1 MDNITPCLWFDNNAE
16 QAANFYVGIFP
27 DSRIRQITHYP
38 ENTPERGGQVLT
50 VSFELNGTAYLA
62 LNGGPQFSFNE
73 AVSLMVNC
81 ADQSE
86 IDYYW
91 DKLLDG
97 GSAMACGWLK
107 DKYGLAWQIVPTTFF
122 ELVSSD
128 QPERAARVLAAMN
141 TMVKFDLAALE
152 EAAAGNNQTS

>member
-1 MDNITPCLWFDNNAE
+1 MNGINPCLWFDDKAE
-16 QAANFYVGIFP
+16 EAANFYTGIFP
-27 DSRIRQITHYP
+27 DAEITQITRYP
-38 ENTPERGGQVLT
+38 DDTPGLGGQVLT
-50 VSFELNGTAYLA
+50 VSFQLNGTPYLA
-62 LNGGPQFSFNE
+62 LNGGPQFTFNE

-81 ADQSE
+81 DDQDE

-122 ELVSSD
+122 DMVSSED
-128 QPERAARVLAAMN
+128 PARAARVLAAMN

-152 EAAAGNNQTS
+152 NAAAGD